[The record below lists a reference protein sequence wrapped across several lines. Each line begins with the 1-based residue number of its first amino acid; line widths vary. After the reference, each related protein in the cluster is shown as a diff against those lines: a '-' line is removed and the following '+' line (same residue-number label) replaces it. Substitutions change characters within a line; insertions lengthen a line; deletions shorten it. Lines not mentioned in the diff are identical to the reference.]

1 MKLSVLMP
9 VYNERETIEEILTIV
24 SAVEVDKEI
33 IVVDDCSTDGTSQI
47 LDRWAGRIRLLRHPK
62 NRGKGAGV
70 RTALAA
76 ATGDAIII
84 QDADLE
90 YDPQEY
96 ARLLSPIERG
106 EAEVVYGVR
115 SLEEQKLHMRL
126 GNKFMTAAT
135 NLLYGTHLC
144 DVETCYKVLSRQVFE
159 QLDLQSEGFDLET
172 EITAQIVQLGYDIYE
187 VPISYHPR
195 YGQDKKLTPLDGV
208 PTLWALVRHRFSPS
222 RRALPRGPRS
232 DTEPERSA

>member
-1 MKLSVLMP
+1 MKLSVLIP
-9 VYNERETIEEILTIV
+9 VYNEKETIEQILSIV
-24 SAVEVDKEI
+24 CDVNVDKEI
-33 IVVDDCSTDGTSQI
+33 IVVDDCSIDGTSEI
-47 LDRWAGRIRLLRHPK
+47 LERWTDRVRLLRHPK

-70 RTALAA
+70 RTAMAA

-96 ARLLSPIERG
+96 ARLLSPLERG

-115 SLEEQKLHMRL
+115 SLDGQKLHMRL
-126 GNKFMTAAT
+126 GNKFITIAT
-135 NLLYGTHLC
+135 NLLYGTHLS

-159 QLDLQSEGFDLET
+159 QLDLHSEGFDLET

-187 VPISYHPR
+187 VPISYRPR
-195 YGQDKKLTPLDGV
+195 YGQDKKLTPLDGL
-208 PTLWALVRHRFSPS
+208 PTLWALVRHRFQPL
-222 RRALPRGPRS
+222 RRSERTQHRS
-232 DTEPERSA
+232 ST